1 MEEDELRSFKQS
13 DALRQYAASVGFLVD
28 RRESSRGCTVMRR
41 DHEKIIISRK
51 PDGVLIYWNVQND
64 QDRGSVIDFIQHRNP
79 GLNLGAVRKK
89 LRAFLNGPSPLP
101 AFAALTKT
109 TKDRSAVEV
118 QFARMRP
125 SYSHPYLETERG
137 LPAALLQRERFA
149 GTVRIDSRGNAVFP
163 HYDQDGLC
171 GYELKNK
178 DYTSFASAGSK
189 GIWSSNIFQGD
200 ERLVFCESG
209 IDALSY
215 GHLFEDE
222 QMRVASVGGK
232 LSLIQLELIRVAI
245 SRMPRSAE
253 IVAAFDADKGG
264 RDLAEVVCRAVELS
278 GRQDLRFRIHEP
290 VAQKDWN
297 DLLRSRKRH
306 PITAVNSTVPHIG

>member
-1 MEEDELRSFKQS
+1 MDDELLRMKQS
-13 DALRQYAASVGFLVD
+13 DLRQYAASVGFLVD
-28 RRESSRGCTVMRR
+28 RRESSRGCTVMRCGQQ
-41 DHEKIIISRK
+41 KIIVSRK
-51 PDGVLIYWNVQND
+51 PDGVFTYWNVHD
-64 QDRGSVIDFIQHRNP
+64 EQDRGTILDFIQHRNP
-79 GLNLGAVRKK
+79 GLNLGAVRKE
-89 LRAFLNGPSPLP
+89 LRAFLNAPSPLP
-101 AFAALTKT
+101 AFAALAKT
-109 TKDRSAVEV
+109 TKNRSAVQV
-118 QFARMRP
+118 QLARMRP
-125 SYSHPYLETERG
+125 ACSHPYLETERG
-137 LPAALLQRERFA
+137 LPAALVHRERFA

-222 QMRVASVGGK
+222 RMRVASVGGK
-232 LSLIQLELIRVAI
+232 LSVVQPELIRVAI
-245 SRMPRSAE
+245 SRMPHGSE

-264 RDLAEVVCRAVELS
+264 RDLAKVVCRAVELS
-278 GRQDLRFRIHEP
+278 GRQDLKFRIHEP
-290 VAQKDWN
+290 VAHNDWN
-297 DLLRSRKRH
+297 DLLRARKPQ
-306 PITAVNSTVPHIG
+306 PIAVVNSAAPHVG

>member
-1 MEEDELRSFKQS
+1 MDDEELLRFKQS

-28 RRESSRGCTVMRR
+28 RRESSRGCTVMRC
-41 DHEKIIISRK
+41 DHQKILVTRK
-51 PDGVLIYWNVQND
+51 PDGVFTYWNVHDD
-64 QDRGSVIDFIQHRNP
+64 QDKGTILDFIQHRNP
-79 GLNLGAVRKK
+79 GLNLGAVRKE
-89 LRAFLNGPSPLP
+89 LRAFLNASSPLP
-101 AFAALTKT
+101 AFAALAKT
-109 TKDRSAVEV
+109 TKDRSVVEG

-125 SYSHPYLETERG
+125 ACSHPYLETERG

-163 HYDQDGLC
+163 HYDQGGLC
-171 GYELKNK
+171 GYELKNM

-189 GIWSSNIFQGD
+189 GIWSSNVFQGD

-222 QMRVASVGGK
+222 RMRVASVGGK
-232 LSLIQLELIRVAI
+232 LSLVQPELIRVAI
-245 SRMPRSAE
+245 SRMRHGAE

-264 RDLAEVVCRAVELS
+264 RDLAEVVYRAIELS
-278 GRQDLRFRIHEP
+278 GREDLRFRIHEP
-290 VAQKDWN
+290 VAHKDWN
-297 DLLRSRKRH
+297 DVLRARK
-306 PITAVNSTVPHIG
+306 PQSIAVVNSTVPYVG